1 MHILLGVLS
10 GFRKDL
16 KLILDSSY
24 GWSTPSSFG
33 MGSYGSKKTD
43 NVVAD
48 TVDFS
53 TIMLKDFAVLR
64 LHGGTGALV
73 AGVVATFILV
83 FLAYKIFLWK
93 RAKMGAGR
101 RAPQG
106 EERAVWG
113 GPGRMDNEDRAGLGR
128 FNRRLPTAFR
138 PAAVLPLPA
147 HVDVCEDC
155 REDAAYDVLR
165 GHFQPPPVHPV

>member
-1 MHILLGVLS
+1 MLGVWSDL
-10 GFRKDL
+10 KQEL
-16 KLILDSSY
+16 KLILDTSY
-24 GWSTPSSFG
+24 GWSTPSSFD

-43 NVVAD
+43 KVVAD

-53 TIMLKDFAVLR
+53 TNMSKDFAILR

-73 AGVVATFILV
+73 AGVMATFILV
-83 FLAYKIFLWK
+83 FLAYKLFMWK

-128 FNRRLPTAFR
+128 FNRRLPTAFMPAR
-138 PAAVLPLPA
+138 PTAVLPLPA

-165 GHFQPPPVHPV
+165 GHFQPPGVHPV

>member
-1 MHILLGVLS
+1 
-10 GFRKDL
+10 
-16 KLILDSSY
+16 
-24 GWSTPSSFG
+24 

-48 TVDFS
+48 SVDLS
-53 TIMLKDFAVLR
+53 TNLSKDFAILR

-83 FLAYKIFLWK
+83 FLAYKLFMWK

-128 FNRRLPTAFR
+128 FNRRLPTAFMPAR